1 MAAFKFIQSGYLSED
16 AISALASNIR
26 DSWSNNNYWPSAH
39 EVKLAALLAARG
51 TDLVSVEHMSL
62 VDIDITSIKDDNITS
77 LASVVSEQVDLNNVT
92 GNVDLVISN
101 IECSMLFI
109 SNMRLEQWTTQILAR
124 CVQTSVECLFVG
136 MNGTVKLHIRTLLQ
150 YDGQG
155 RCRHMELF
163 GETGNT
169 YGDLLRTWATRVQ
182 WTVREE
188 RSSIVV
194 TREENTIVAQES
206 EDLQENTVPTI
217 QQNIAGHHNTLA
229 GGNLVH

>member
-1 MAAFKFIQSGYLSED
+1 
-16 AISALASNIR
+16 
-26 DSWSNNNYWPSAH
+26 
-39 EVKLAALLAARG
+39 
-51 TDLVSVEHMSL
+51 
-62 VDIDITSIKDDNITS
+62 
-77 LASVVSEQVDLNNVT
+77 
-92 GNVDLVISN
+92 
-101 IECSMLFI
+101 
-109 SNMRLEQWTTQILAR
+109 MRLEQSTTQILAT

-136 MNGTVKLHIRTLLQ
+136 VNGPVKLHIRTLLQ

-188 RSSIVV
+188 RYSIVV
-194 TREENTIVAQES
+194 TRPQEEENTIVAQET

-217 QQNIAGHHNTLA
+217 QQNTAGRHNTLA
-229 GGNLVH
+229 GGNLVHRDAIYNFNNIYQMENGMVIAAAAVMTPVIGLLVYILLQ